1 MYCLANNK
9 ALPFEGGLTTKS
21 EAVKMRTDGTAIT
34 APKNG
39 NEKLKSIIVIAIQ
52 PKNENRW
59 KNAVNMKNALLASCG
74 NLLQNSKKHKENRK
88 KKKIPQ

>member
-1 MYCLANNK
+1 MYCLANDK

-52 PKNENRW
+52 PKT
-59 KNAVNMKNALLASCG
+59 KTDGKMPL
-74 NLLQNSKKHKENRK
+74 
-88 KKKIPQ
+88 I